1 MTESNQEKY
10 TNSLLAGHDKNQ
22 KNSKDGILKL
32 KVKTKT
38 LDKIKEIKSH
48 MEWDTNT
55 TLNSALTY
63 LYKTLGFDNFSK
75 NILIKDS
82 DKDIKFSPTFKNS
95 QRLERK
101 AKNADL
107 DLEFATAIISKSI
120 DELHSI
126 LLKAD
131 E

>member
-10 TNSLLAGHDKNQ
+10 INSLLAGHDKNS
-22 KNSKDGILKL
+22 KSSKDNILEL

-38 LDKIKEIKSH
+38 LDKIRDIKNY
-48 MEWDTNT
+48 MEWDTDT

-63 LYKTLGFDNFSK
+63 LYKNSGFDVFSK
-75 NILIKDS
+75 YGDYG
-82 DKDIKFSPTFKNS
+82 DKIIKFSPTFKNS
-95 QRLERK
+95 QRLQEVK
-101 AKNADL
+101 GNVAL
-107 DLEFATAIISKSI
+107 DLECIAVIICKSI